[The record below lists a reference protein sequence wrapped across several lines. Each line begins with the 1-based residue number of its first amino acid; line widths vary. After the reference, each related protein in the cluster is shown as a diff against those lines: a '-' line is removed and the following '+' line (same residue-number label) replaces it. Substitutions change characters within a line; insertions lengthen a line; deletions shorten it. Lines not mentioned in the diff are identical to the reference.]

1 MPLPLA
7 MHVGQGQ
14 GQGQGG
20 NASSAHLARAAPM
33 GAAAGALM
41 VLAMELAAERSPRP
55 LFHAIELGAWHG
67 AWTIAV
73 GSVPAAAA
81 YTLRY
86 GAMELP
92 WASLAAQLGT
102 FIAVAGALYGAGI
115 ALGEA
120 LAQRARVA
128 RSLVRVVAP
137 AMGGAL
143 FGLAP
148 GAFAAERFGRMSAP
162 YFGTLEILII
172 GVLAFFLLGATLL
185 RAEGVPSSRVLPA
198 LGLSLVAPLLV
209 ALTLWAIAPGTAW
222 VVDALVL
229 DTADMAPSLAIFGA
243 GFGAFIGALFG
254 ALLGIARALLERYD
268 PDRRVLGPRSSSP
281 LTLGRGGRS
290 RGSA

>member
-1 MPLPLA
+1 MAGEILDNRGRGDAHWQRPSIHPEGRKFGLITAAACLVCAFLAWETIAWPLA
-7 MHVGQGQ
+7 
-14 GQGQGG
+14 
-20 NASSAHLARAAPM
+20 
-33 GAAAGALM
+33 
-41 VLAMELAAERSPRP
+41 
-55 LFHAIELGAWHG
+55 F
-67 AWTIAV
+67 
-73 GSVPAAAA
+73 
-81 YTLRY
+81 
-86 GAMELP
+86 
-92 WASLAAQLGT
+92 
-102 FIAVAGALYGAGI
+102 
-115 ALGEA
+115 
-120 LAQRARVA
+120 
-128 RSLVRVVAP
+128 
-137 AMGGAL
+137 
-143 FGLAP
+143 
-148 GAFAAERFGRMSAP
+148 
-162 YFGTLEILII
+162 LIF

>member
-1 MPLPLA
+1 
-7 MHVGQGQ
+7 
-14 GQGQGG
+14 
-20 NASSAHLARAAPM
+20 
-33 GAAAGALM
+33 
-41 VLAMELAAERSPRP
+41 MELASERPPRP
-55 LFHAIELGAWHG
+55 LVHAIELGAWHG

-92 WASLAAQLGT
+92 WAALAAQLGT
-102 FIAVAGALYGAGI
+102 FVAVAGALYGAGI

-120 LAQRARVA
+120 LAARARVA
-128 RSLVRVVAP
+128 RSIVRIAAP

-162 YFGTLEILII
+162 YFGTLEILIV

-185 RAEGVPSSRVLPA
+185 RAEGVPSSRVMPA

-222 VVDALVL
+222 VVDTVVL

-268 PDRRVLGPRSSSP
+268 LEKRPLHHRFSMRRTSSAGPSSS
-281 LTLGRGGRS
+281 R
-290 RGSA
+290 